1 MNYRFFDD
9 ESPYSNVRAFSFVQS
24 GVISGGLLDRNF
36 SMSRFLLLILCV
48 LISTTSVAQIY
59 KTVDKD
65 GNVVY
70 SDTPPNDQAE
80 SVKLKQI
87 LTLPA
92 ETPTN
97 STSTSRDDGVVQ
109 YQVEIVSPRN
119 EVVIPPG
126 QRDLAVAIVLNPS
139 LQQDH
144 LITYYIDG
152 ELVQETQSTSIVI
165 QDPPRGG
172 RTLTVE
178 VINQQGDVLG
188 VSAPLAV
195 NVIRPI
201 AKKGK

>member
-1 MNYRFFDD
+1 MY
-9 ESPYSNVRAFSFVQS
+9 
-24 GVISGGLLDRNF
+24 
-36 SMSRFLLLILCV
+36 RFLLIILC
-48 LISTTSVAQIY
+48 IFIGAHSFAQIY

-80 SVKLKQI
+80 SVKLKEI

-92 ETPTN
+92 EHPGN
-97 STSTSRDDGVVQ
+97 SVSTDTRRDEAVVE
-109 YQVEIVSPRN
+109 YKVEIVSPRN

-126 QRDLAVAIVLNPS
+126 QRDLAIAIS
-139 LQQDH
+139 LDPYLQPDH
-144 LITYYIDG
+144 LITYYMDG
-152 ELVQETQSTSIVI
+152 ELIEETQSTSIVI

-188 VSAPLAV
+188 VSQPLTV
-195 NVIRPI
+195 NIIRPI
-201 AKKGK
+201 FKK

>member
-1 MNYRFFDD
+1 
-9 ESPYSNVRAFSFVQS
+9 
-24 GVISGGLLDRNF
+24 
-36 SMSRFLLLILCV
+36 MSRFLLLILCV
-48 LISTTSVAQIY
+48 LISTASVAQIY

-92 ETPTN
+92 ETPN
-97 STSTSRDDGVVQ
+97 SASTYTPRDDGVVE

-139 LQQDH
+139 LHQDH

-152 ELVQETQSTSIVI
+152 ELIQETQSTSIVI

-188 VSAPLAV
+188 TSAPLTV